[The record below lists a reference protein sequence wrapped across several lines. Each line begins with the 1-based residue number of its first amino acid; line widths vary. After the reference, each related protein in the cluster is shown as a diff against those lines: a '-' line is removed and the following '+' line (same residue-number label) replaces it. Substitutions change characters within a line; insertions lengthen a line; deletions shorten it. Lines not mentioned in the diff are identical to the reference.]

1 MSWVFLS
8 VAILSEV
15 IATVFL
21 KIATDSRRKVFYG
34 IVGIGYI
41 VAFAFLSASLY
52 VGMQLAV
59 AYGVWTAGGVVLTA
73 IASCLFFK
81 EKITINM
88 VFGIFLISV
97 GVFLI
102 EVSGNF
108 H

>member
-81 EKITINM
+81 EKNHYNYGIWDISYICRCFSYRG
-88 VFGIFLISV
+88 FG
-97 GVFLI
+97 
-102 EVSGNF
+102 
-108 H
+108 